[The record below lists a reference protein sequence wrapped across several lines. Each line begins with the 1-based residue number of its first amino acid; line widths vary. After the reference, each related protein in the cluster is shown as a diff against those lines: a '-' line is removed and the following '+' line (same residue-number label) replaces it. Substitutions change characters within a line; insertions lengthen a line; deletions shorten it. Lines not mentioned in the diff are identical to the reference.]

1 MTYISK
7 TKKPAKIYCTNG
19 ILVKGYVH
27 LHEGERLQD
36 FANDSKRTFVP
47 VTKVDMFYTQ
57 WPALKKIE
65 SSLIASKE
73 VVLLNKNVIAWMEE
87 TSEADVK

>member
-1 MTYISK
+1 MSYVNK
-7 TKKPAKIYCTNG
+7 TKTRAKIYCNNG
-19 ILVKGYVH
+19 VLIKGFVH

-36 FANDSKRTFVP
+36 FANDTKREFVP
-47 VTKVDMFYTQ
+47 VTKVEMFYTQ

-73 VVLLNKNVIAWMEE
+73 VVLLNKHVIVWIEE
-87 TSEADVK
+87 NPEQDSK